1 MERFNRD
8 KKFFRFRSLIN
19 VFKYSQ
25 VEERTRLNW
34 LTNSLQHID
43 FNFDIFIQEAFL
55 VGVWSKGGIQMK
67 DLESMPF
74 DRYELAVKEALRIQ
88 EINTNENG

>member
-1 MERFNRD
+1 
-8 KKFFRFRSLIN
+8 
-19 VFKYSQ
+19 
-25 VEERTRLNW
+25 
-34 LTNSLQHID
+34 
-43 FNFDIFIQEAFL
+43 
-55 VGVWSKGGIQMK
+55 MK